1 MMPFRPPAAAAVGGS
16 IVANNVACIV
26 ACDRI
31 EIITGTGRRKSWTV
45 EEKMRLVAEASTGR
59 GSVAAVSRR
68 YGVCRSLLYRWRLA
82 VAGDAPGMA
91 DEPFTPVVVA
101 QGPHPTAPQPPGPRF
116 GMVEIALRNGRVLR
130 VAEDIAPSRLAGL
143 ASALER

>member
-1 MMPFRPPAAAAVGGS
+1 MMSFRPPACAAVGGS
-16 IVANNVACIV
+16 IVANSVACIV

-45 EEKMRLVAEASTGR
+45 EEKMRLVAEASGGR
-59 GSVAAVSRR
+59 GSVTAVSRR
-68 YGVCRSLLYRWRLA
+68 HGVCRSLLYRWRRVLA
-82 VAGDAPGMA
+82 GGARGVA

-101 QGPHPTAPQPPGPRF
+101 RGPHSAAPEPPAPRF
-116 GMVEIALRNGRVLR
+116 GIVEIALRNGRVLR

-143 ASALER
+143 ASALEQ